1 MLGQG
6 EYVNRDAVQGA
17 LQRRLEAVDHEIA
30 DLQDLLTFMR
40 RMERDA
46 ALRERLRCVDLGFR
60 LQDLWSGR
68 ITGEP
73 LRRALDALESVTATA
88 VYAGAAVQPRGAG

>member
-1 MLGQG
+1 MEQKSV
-6 EYVNRDAVQGA
+6 EGA
-17 LQRRLEAVDHEIA
+17 LRRRLDVVDQEID
-30 DLQDLLTFMR
+30 DLQMLLGFMR

-46 ALRERLRCVDLGFR
+46 ALRERLRSADLGFR

-73 LRRALDALESVTATA
+73 LRRALDALDGLASPVSAT
-88 VYAGAAVQPRGAG
+88 

>member
-1 MLGQG
+1 
-6 EYVNRDAVQGA
+6 VRRDAVQVA
-17 LQRRLEAVDHEIA
+17 LQRRLEAVDQEIA
-30 DLQDLLTFMR
+30 DLQSLLRFMR

-46 ALRERLRCVDLGFR
+46 VLRERLRSSDLGFR

-73 LRRALDALESVTATA
+73 LRRALDALEGVAAPA
-88 VYAGAAVQPRGAG
+88 VWRPPLPGGS